1 MSDVDKGPAF
11 FIISIVMFSI
21 TVLVFGIR
29 VIWRWRSN
37 QKGMDDV
44 MLACAVAVLALHT
57 GFGFVAMSYGFGK
70 SKKILSP
77 YDNKMAL
84 RYFFFLQVTYKPLG
98 GFVKMAFL
106 CLYLRIFKIPKFQ
119 LFTKIM
125 MVNVVLGATA
135 LAIATVFQCTPI
147 RRAYDKT
154 VPGTCINLMA
164 FWYSHSIWHAVG
176 DFIIFLM
183 PVPVINTLQIP
194 GSRKLGLISVFAL
207 GAFTCA
213 ASIMRMTTLAA
224 SSKSN
229 DPSYGSYDATMWT
242 EIESNTSIICACL
255 PALRAP
261 IIQLWRR
268 MRGKNQNTTYGSASH
283 KLDYVKQASNQNRAG
298 GSPYINRSNQ
308 SRNWAYPDERSWYD
322 TALGATEQPTR
333 DFFNSSQ
340 ERIVG
345 IMKTTDVQ
353 VTRGKDSP
361 MMEKKFSSDIEEVE
375 LESGSGSTSSDRL

>member
-1 MSDVDKGPAF
+1 MSDVDKGHAF
-11 FIISIVMFSI
+11 FIISIVMYSV
-21 TVLVFGIR
+21 TLLVFGIR

-44 MLACAVAVLALHT
+44 MLACAAVLTVHT

-70 SKKILSP
+70 SKRILAP
-77 YDNKMAL
+77 EDTRNAL
-84 RYFFFLQVTYKPLG
+84 KYFFALQITYKPLG
-98 GFVKMAFL
+98 MFVKMAFL
-106 CLYLRIFKIPKFQ
+106 CLYLRIFQIPKFQ

-125 MVNVVLGATA
+125 MANVVLGATA

-164 FWYSHSIWHAVG
+164 FWYSHSVWHALG

-183 PVPVINTLQIP
+183 PVPVIRTLQIP
-194 GSRKLGLISVFAL
+194 GSRKWGLISVFAL

-229 DPSYGSYDATMWT
+229 DPTYGSYDATMWT

-283 KLDYVKQASNQNRAG
+283 KLEYVKQASAG
-298 GSPYINRSNQ
+298 RPSPYPNRSNQ
-308 SRNWAYPDERSWYD
+308 SRNWGYPDERSWYD

-361 MMEKKFSSDIEEVE
+361 MTEKKFSSDIEEVE
-375 LESGSGSTSSDRL
+375 LESGSGSTGSDRL